1 MTKKVKN
8 RTGKPDQAPREDASA
23 DLLETVHRTATG
35 LHQAGL
41 LKKQTMQEFDELCL
55 PKLHVMGSN
64 DIRQLRERLQV
75 SQPVF
80 AKYLNTTASTIAQWE
95 QGKKKPNGVAQR
107 LLNVIEDKGLEVL
120 L

>member
-1 MTKKVKN
+1 MKVKVK
-8 RTGKPDQAPREDASA
+8 RAVRKTEQAPLLDATA
-23 DLLETVHRTATG
+23 DILETVHRTAAG
-35 LHQAGL
+35 LRQAGL

-55 PKLHVMGSN
+55 PKLHVMKAG
-64 DIRQLRERLQV
+64 DIKQLRESLQI

-80 AKYLNTTASTIAQWE
+80 AKYLNTTPSTIAQWE

>member
-1 MTKKVKN
+1 MTRKAKKKIS
-8 RTGKPDQAPREDASA
+8 KPDQAPLEDATA
-23 DLLETVHRTATG
+23 DILETVHRTATG

-55 PKLHVMGSN
+55 PKLHVMGGA
-64 DIRQLRERLQV
+64 DIKQLRERLQI

-80 AKYLNTTASTIAQWE
+80 AKYLNTTSSTIAQWE
-95 QGKKKPNGVAQR
+95 QGKKKPNGLAQR